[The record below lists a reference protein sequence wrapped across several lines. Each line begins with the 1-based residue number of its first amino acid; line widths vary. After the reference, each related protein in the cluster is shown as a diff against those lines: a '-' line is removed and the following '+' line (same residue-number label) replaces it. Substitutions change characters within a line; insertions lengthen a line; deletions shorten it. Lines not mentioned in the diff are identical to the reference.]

1 MTAPKPRRTQSRP
14 LAPSGR
20 AQTVQTSLSPLQAAW
35 VASRGVTA
43 AAYLRGLVEADMEEQ
58 ESPED
63 IEAAFQRFL
72 VRHADDIAKAGAIK
86 VGDRVVWTSP
96 QGCPWH
102 GTVAED
108 YGDVLRI
115 EWDSGWMKGNRMRS
129 DLVKIGEGA

>member
-1 MTAPKPRRTQSRP
+1 
-14 LAPSGR
+14 
-20 AQTVQTSLSPLQAAW
+20 